1 MQSISD
7 DDASIDTARISEY
20 LDPKKKKKILTY
32 DVSDDEDDDIGK
44 IFSECTSCR
53 NISLNVL
60 QILSHRNM

>member
-32 DVSDDEDDDIGK
+32 DVSDDDGDDIGK
-44 IFSECTSCR
+44 IISECTSK
-53 NISLNVL
+53 I
-60 QILSHRNM
+60 

>member
-20 LDPKKKKKILTY
+20 LDPKKKKILTY

-44 IFSECTSCR
+44 IFSECTSKY
-53 NISLNVL
+53 
-60 QILSHRNM
+60 

>member
-20 LDPKKKKKILTY
+20 LDHKKKKKILTY

-44 IFSECTSCR
+44 IFSECTSKF
-53 NISLNVL
+53 
-60 QILSHRNM
+60 

>member
-44 IFSECTSCR
+44 IFSECTS
-53 NISLNVL
+53 NIKPPQYVDFM
-60 QILSHRNM
+60 IICK